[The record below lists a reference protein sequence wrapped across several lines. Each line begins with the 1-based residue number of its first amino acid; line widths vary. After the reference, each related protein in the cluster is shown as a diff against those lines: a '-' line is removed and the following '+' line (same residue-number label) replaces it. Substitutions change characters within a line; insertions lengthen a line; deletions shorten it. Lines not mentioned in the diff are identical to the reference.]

1 MKPTETIQVVIIT
14 GLSGSGRS
22 TAIHA
27 LEDLGFFCVDNLPLA
42 LIPPFLDLCQ
52 SSKEGIERVGFGI
65 DVRERFFLEE
75 YPKLVN
81 QIKGQGWAVE
91 VLFLDAADSV
101 LIRRYSE
108 TRRPHP
114 VGGVQSIRDAINME
128 RKRLEAIRE
137 SADQIIDTSFLTVHE
152 LKDAVVAIFNR
163 LSPSARMSISILSFG
178 FRHGIPTES
187 DIVLDVRFLPNPYFV
202 QELRGRSGKD
212 AEVARYVLDRAET
225 REYLS
230 HLIALLDYTLPLFE
244 KENKSYLTLSLGCTG
259 GMHRSVALAEE
270 LCRILEGKGY
280 AVKTKHR
287 DVER

>member
-1 MKPTETIQVVIIT
+1 MQPTEPIQVVIIT

-42 LIPPFLDLCQ
+42 LIPPFLALCR

-75 YPKLVN
+75 YPKLAS
-81 QIKGQGWAVE
+81 QIKQQGCSAE

-101 LIRRYSE
+101 LIRRFSE

-114 VGGVQSIRDAINME
+114 VGGVQSIRDAINTE
-128 RKRLEAIRE
+128 RKRLDGIRE
-137 SADQIIDTSFLTVHE
+137 SADRIIDTSFLTVHE
-152 LKDAVVAIFNR
+152 LKDAVLATFNR
-163 LSPSARMSISILSFG
+163 MAPSARMSILVVSFG
-178 FRHGIPTES
+178 FRYGIPPES
-187 DIVLDVRFLPNPYFV
+187 DMVLDVRFLPNPYFV
-202 QELRGRSGKD
+202 QELRSRTGTD
-212 AEVARYVLDRAET
+212 PQVARYVLDRPET
-225 REYLS
+225 KEYLS
-230 HLIALLDYTLPLFE
+230 HLIALLDDTLPRFE
-244 KENKSYLTLSLGCTG
+244 KESKSYLTLSLGCTG

-270 LCRILEGKGY
+270 LCRVLEEKGY